1 MKMNDKK
8 TKTIFIVL
16 FIAFAVSSIIG
27 ATTGLIFLPFIVWII
42 FFVMIIK
49 VGIKNTKGAKEKFK
63 QIRKEFEEAI
73 KETETDIE
81 DKDEEDE
88 EVDIYASAVKDDTY
102 DKCDNE
108 ECDTHLESD
117 NSKKCPLCLTL
128 NDSSAKFCKVCGEE
142 LDKDIF

>member
-1 MKMNDKK
+1 MNDKK

-63 QIRKEFEEAI
+63 HTT
-73 KETETDIE
+73 TEVWCGQEIQD
-81 DKDEEDE
+81 
-88 EVDIYASAVKDDTY
+88 
-102 DKCDNE
+102 
-108 ECDTHLESD
+108 
-117 NSKKCPLCLTL
+117 CP
-128 NDSSAKFCKVCGEE
+128 VHRGQ
-142 LDKDIF
+142 